1 MGYIPVGRV
10 VSAHGLKGEVKF
22 RYYNET
28 TAVSLQYP
36 SFFVDR
42 SAGKAELKPARV
54 RRQGNLFL
62 IKFKQL
68 DTIEAVDFLIGKEL
82 YISESDLPALDED
95 EFYDYQLVGLEVTT
109 ESGRVIGRVESVMHI
124 RERDV
129 LIVQGKAEVL
139 VPMTEE
145 CIVKIDTG
153 KGIQVREETLAE

>member
-10 VSAHGLKGEVKF
+10 VSAHGLKGEVKL

-28 TAVSLQYP
+28 TDSLRYP

-42 SAGKAELKPARV
+42 SAGKIELKPARV
-54 RRQGNLFL
+54 RRQGKLFL

-82 YISESDLPALDED
+82 FVLESDLPALGED
-95 EFYDYQLVGLEVTT
+95 EFYDYQLIGLEVTT
-109 ESGRVIGRVESVMHI
+109 ESGELIGRVENVMHI

-129 LIVQGKAEVL
+129 LVVQGKVEIL
-139 VPMTEE
+139 VPMTADH
-145 CIVKIDTG
+145 IVKIDTG
-153 KGIQVREETLAE
+153 KGIQVREEALAE